1 MATVIESD
9 ADTDVS
15 DGSNSSIV
23 PSSKKKHRNR
33 RASGSSTA
41 TDDSSKSFHLFRRG
55 KKEGKT
61 DVEKEIGSQA
71 VAPEIVIDTP
81 KDANDSKGADGKSNM
96 TYSTIPT
103 TTRSIKVPATNR
115 VAGIITLEDVLEEL
129 IQEEIYDETD
139 VRKLASLT
147 ALRTDNG
154 AGERLIL
161 ASHKIVPADSQPP
174 PNGKKGVWKK
184 RRRLSVESYRSYD
197 DREQRK
203 ETLRK
208 EREKEDNVDQVKDGG
223 TIDLPASDNA
233 TSDTNT
239 SRYRITSRSMT
250 DPTGFGMNVD
260 NGKDEA

>member
-1 MATVIESD
+1 
-9 ADTDVS
+9 
-15 DGSNSSIV
+15 
-23 PSSKKKHRNR
+23 
-33 RASGSSTA
+33 
-41 TDDSSKSFHLFRRG
+41 
-55 KKEGKT
+55 
-61 DVEKEIGSQA
+61 
-71 VAPEIVIDTP
+71 
-81 KDANDSKGADGKSNM
+81 
-96 TYSTIPT
+96 
-103 TTRSIKVPATNR
+103 
-115 VAGIITLEDVLEEL
+115 LEDVLEEL

-139 VRKLASLT
+139 VRKLASLA

-161 ASHKIVPADSQPP
+161 ASHKIVPAASQLP

-208 EREKEDNVDQVKDGG
+208 EREKEDNVDQVKDG
-223 TIDLPASDNA
+223 TTDLPASDNA

-250 DPTGFGMNVD
+250 DPTGFGMNPD
-260 NGKDEA
+260 NGKREA